1 MNIMVLGGGTEE
13 DGHEV
18 WHRMTV
24 AVMHTKAWEEAGP
37 YGGVGVSSKAQVPS
51 SKKNEKDSC
60 VPFAVARRHQCLKTG
75 INGREGRFVR
85 CDIDIAVFLLHTYL
99 HTSSRTAYSLRATIG
114 TRVLHHE
121 VSATDNRPQTQRI
134 RRGKKD
140 PARLRY
146 QTA

>member
-51 SKKNEKDSC
+51 SKKKRKG
-60 VPFAVARRHQCLKTG
+60 F
-75 INGREGRFVR
+75 
-85 CDIDIAVFLLHTYL
+85 
-99 HTSSRTAYSLRATIG
+99 LRAFCSCETPPM
-114 TRVLHHE
+114 
-121 VSATDNRPQTQRI
+121 SQD
-134 RRGKKD
+134 
-140 PARLRY
+140 RY
-146 QTA
+146 QWKGGTIRTL